1 MDQDTQTPTPAPDVG
16 GYVKHELER
25 LKADWIWFLL
35 LGIGLVVLGTVAIGA
50 TLIVGLVTVVLFG
63 VLLLLGGVA
72 QVTSAFWAG
81 RWSGFLVHLLVGVF
95 YAVVGLLIIDAPEEA
110 LATLTLLVAAFL
122 IVGGIF
128 RIAGALTLRF
138 SNWGWVLLN
147 GVVTLLLGILIYRQ
161 WPASAEFAI
170 GLFVGIEMIFNGWT
184 WIALSLGL
192 KHLNEETKE
201 EVVS

>member
-1 MDQDTQTPTPAPDVG
+1 MNQDMQTPAESPDVG
-16 GYVKHELER
+16 RYVKHELER

-35 LGIGLVVLGTVAIGA
+35 LGVGLVVMGIIAIGA

-72 QVTSAFWAG
+72 QVTRAFWAG
-81 RWSGFLVHLLVGVF
+81 RWSGFLVHLLIGVF

-110 LATLTLLVAAFL
+110 LATLTLLIAAFL

-128 RIAGALTLRF
+128 RVAGALTLRF
-138 SNWGWVLLN
+138 NNWGWVLLN

-192 KHLNEETKE
+192 KQLNQQQTTEQD
-201 EVVS
+201 